1 MMMAMM
7 EFFMCI
13 VFEPRG
19 HSQALH
25 SMDLKSLK

>member
-7 EFFMCI
+7 EICMCI

-19 HSQALH
+19 HSQA
-25 SMDLKSLK
+25 STPWTSNP